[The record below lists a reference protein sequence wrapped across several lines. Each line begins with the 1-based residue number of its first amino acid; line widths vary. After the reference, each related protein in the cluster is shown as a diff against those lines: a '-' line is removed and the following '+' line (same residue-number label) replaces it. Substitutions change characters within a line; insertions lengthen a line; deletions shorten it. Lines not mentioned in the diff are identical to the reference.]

1 MINEKNNLIYWE
13 VGEGQGYTINSLTKK
28 EQQQIDREIQ
38 YFQNKAD
45 KHGFITVW
53 DISEIRALSLKS
65 PYKGKWMTNGV
76 HNDVKV
82 ELPNKRLT
90 GIELWR
96 AADELYKKLGDTD
109 HRFIEEFTQNGDTI
123 EVFFGS

>member
-1 MINEKNNLIYWE
+1 MINEKNNLIYSE
-13 VGEGQGYTINSLTKK
+13 VGVGQRYTINSLTKK
-28 EQQQIDREIQ
+28 EEQQIDREIQ

-45 KHGFITVW
+45 KYGFITSW
-53 DISEIRALSLKS
+53 AISEVRALSLKS

-90 GIELWR
+90 GIQLWKY
-96 AADELYKKLGDTD
+96 ADELYKKLGDTD
-109 HRFIEEFTQNGDTI
+109 HRFIEEFNQNGDAI